1 MFEADQVK
9 TILGPSVG
17 DLDNFAR
24 AAEPISYYPVS
35 PSLSLRG

>member
-17 DLDNFAR
+17 DLDNFSR